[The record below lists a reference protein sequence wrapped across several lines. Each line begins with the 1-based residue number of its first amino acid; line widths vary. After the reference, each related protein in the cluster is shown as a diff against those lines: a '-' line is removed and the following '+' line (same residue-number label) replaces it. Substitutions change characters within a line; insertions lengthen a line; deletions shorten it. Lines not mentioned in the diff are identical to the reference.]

1 MKKISAIIFSLAILP
16 AAISAETFFPRLSAV
31 PVIDGRVSPGEY
43 AGGFAGEL
51 KKMRRKVTADKT
63 EVYFGC
69 DDKNFYAAF
78 ICFDSDI
85 KTLKKMFHTGEEHDN
100 AIFLDDCVEVRFDPW
115 NDPKLSAMRHI
126 IVNANGISYDA
137 VSKDLSRSRRNNP
150 NMDEMERVNMVL
162 EKYMFNDVQEII
174 IEDPKKLVLK
184 PNNENEQK
192 EN

>member
-1 MKKISAIIFSLAILP
+1 MKYKYYYKGEPAIEYCKKHPEYKYNHLTKYISDEKAKNPSRDLQEIIDEFFETEHKTYFKIMINGMNLRQ
-16 AAISAETFFPRLSAV
+16 T
-31 PVIDGRVSPGEY
+31 
-43 AGGFAGEL
+43 
-51 KKMRRKVTADKT
+51 
-63 EVYFGC
+63 C
-69 DDKNFYAAF
+69 FY
-78 ICFDSDI
+78 
-85 KTLKKMFHTGEEHDN
+85 M
-100 AIFLDDCVEVRFDPW
+100 
-115 NDPKLSAMRHI
+115 
-126 IVNANGISYDA
+126 GISYDA